1 MVAFYPACRKPF
13 QGQFVPPMSHR
24 RRPRSDP
31 PSDRLHPTSAASGAA
46 AGRCS
51 SEGRSGQRKTGKVP
65 VYLNVYDLTPINV
78 YAYWLGLG
86 VYHSGVQGLGSV
98 VGAVHGVE
106 YAYGAHEHATTG
118 IFEGEPRQCPGFV
131 FRKSILIGRTDLGQ
145 REVRALM
152 EELATEYT
160 GNTYNLISKNCNH
173 FCNKACLRLT
183 NKPIPRWVN
192 RLARIGFLCNCVLP
206 VQVAAVRSRS
216 DEAKGNREGDR
227 RKLRSNSTRFPPPTT
242 SSSTTAPPISSVPSS

>member
-1 MVAFYPACRKPF
+1 MFIK
-13 QGQFVPPMSHR
+13 
-24 RRPRSDP
+24 
-31 PSDRLHPTSAASGAA
+31 
-46 AGRCS
+46 
-51 SEGRSGQRKTGKVP
+51 GRSGKRKTGTVP

-86 VYHSGVQGLGSV
+86 IYHSGVQ
-98 VGAVHGVE
+98 VHGVE

-131 FRKSILIGRTDLGQ
+131 FRKSILIGRTDRGP

-173 FCNKACLRLT
+173 FCDVACLRLT

-192 RLARIGFLCNCVLP
+192 RLAKIGFLCNCVLP
-206 VQVAAVRSRS
+206 VQVAAVRSRGE
-216 DEAKGNREGDR
+216 EARGNREGEK
-227 RKLRSNSTRFPPPTT
+227 RKLRSNSTRFPTPTT
-242 SSSTTAPPISSVPSS
+242 ASSTATAATISSFSSSETSRSLRRNRRSSSSSSLAGVSTTLKV

>member
-1 MVAFYPACRKPF
+1 MALQEAEDRD
-13 QGQFVPPMSHR
+13 GARVPQRLRSDPVQCLR
-24 RRPRSDP
+24 LLARPGRLPLRRPRVFVI
-31 PSDRLHPTSAASGAA
+31 A
-46 AGRCS
+46 
-51 SEGRSGQRKTGKVP
+51 
-65 VYLNVYDLTPINV
+65 
-78 YAYWLGLG
+78 
-86 VYHSGVQGLGSV
+86 
-98 VGAVHGVE
+98 AVHGVE

-131 FRKSILIGRTDLGQ
+131 FRKSILIGRTDLGP
-145 REVRALM
+145 RDVRALM

-173 FCNKACLRLT
+173 FCNEACLRLT

-206 VQVAAVRSRS
+206 VQVAAVRSRR
-216 DEAKGNREGDR
+216 DKAEGKREGEK

-242 SSSTTAPPISSVPSS
+242 SSSTTAAPISSIPSSGTIRSRRRSRRSSSSSSVSSS

>member
-1 MVAFYPACRKPF
+1 MFIR
-13 QGQFVPPMSHR
+13 GS
-24 RRPRSDP
+24 
-31 PSDRLHPTSAASGAA
+31 SGK
-46 AGRCS
+46 
-51 SEGRSGQRKTGKVP
+51 RKTGTVP
-65 VYLNVYDLTPINV
+65 VYLNVYDLTPFNV

-86 VYHSGVQGLGSV
+86 VYHSGVQ
-98 VGAVHGVE
+98 VHGVE

-131 FRKSILIGRTDLGQ
+131 FRKSILIGRTDLGP
-145 REVRALM
+145 RDVRALM

-173 FCNKACLRLT
+173 FCNEACLRLT

-206 VQVAAVRSRS
+206 VQVAAVRSRR
-216 DEAKGNREGDR
+216 DKAEGKREGEK

-242 SSSTTAPPISSVPSS
+242 SSSTTAAPISSIPSSGTIRSRRRSRRSSSSSSVSSS